1 MKRKTHV
8 HDHFV
13 NTMDLDEMSDDYD
26 EVMRNVKILIITLLH
41 YGEICQRTF
50 FLMRIPM
57 AEK

>member
-13 NTMDLDEMSDDYD
+13 NTMDLEEMSDDYD

-41 YGEICQRTF
+41 YGKFAKEHF
-50 FLMRIPM
+50 FS
-57 AEK
+57 